1 MACYLGNSR
10 QGRSYILGFCNRRDK
25 TSKGIKTGG
34 KDNAG
39 SAGCVVVFFLNR
51 KQSHD
56 LPDTYSDVHN

>member
-10 QGRSYILGFCNRRDK
+10 QGRSYILRFCNRRDT

-39 SAGCVVVFFLNR
+39 SAGSVVVLFPQQET
-51 KQSHD
+51 K
-56 LPDTYSDVHN
+56 P